1 MTGGLWSGPGPD
13 RRPNRAL
20 PEWAIDKL
28 LFGVARRPRR
38 QRSPQGLGECIR
50 IAMSAYRRRW
60 TRNEFVDEVTKC
72 GKKKDA

>member
-28 LFGVARRPRR
+28 VFGLREDQGGSDPRKVW
-38 QRSPQGLGECIR
+38 G
-50 IAMSAYRRRW
+50 SASGSR
-60 TRNEFVDEVTKC
+60 
-72 GKKKDA
+72 